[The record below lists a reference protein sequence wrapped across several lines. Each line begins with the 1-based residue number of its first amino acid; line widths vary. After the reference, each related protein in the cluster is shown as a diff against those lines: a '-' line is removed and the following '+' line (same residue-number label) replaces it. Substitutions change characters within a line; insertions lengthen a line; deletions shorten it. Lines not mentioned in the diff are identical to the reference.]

1 MKSNLNKKDTSFDQK
16 QNTEEIDKFLKKVT
30 YLDVVMHA
38 LIYDEKQYIFSETL
52 FQKLRKEAIQEVEDL
67 MLKMQSQIYSFSDI
81 KDRFDKI
88 KPKLMVLLRPYIAK
102 STGRML
108 FNYYKITQNF
118 KNYDKEYMDKVLDE
132 IIYLCGLR
140 SANKDKNQL
149 IEKQIKSGTGKI
161 QINPARAFDA
171 FWQEEYF
178 RCPCREDKIENK
190 INELNKYYNKLKK
203 MKYFSTNTFA
213 KILNTVKPKR
223 NLQLD
228 QNKNVVNCPN

>member
-1 MKSNLNKKDTSFDQK
+1 MSNLNDKYNNLASVDQK
-16 QNTEEIDKFLKKVT
+16 QKNTEEKDKFLKKVA
-30 YLDVVMHA
+30 YLDIVMHA
-38 LIYDEKQYIFSETL
+38 LIYDEKQYIFSETS

-67 MLKMQSQIYSFSDI
+67 MWEKSQTYSFSDI
-81 KDRFDKI
+81 KDRFDEI

-118 KNYDKEYMDKVLDE
+118 KNYDKKYMDKVLDE

-140 SANKDKNQL
+140 SANKGK
-149 IEKQIKSGTGKI
+149 IKSGTGKI

-178 RCPCREDKIENK
+178 RYPCRKDKIENK

-213 KILNTVKPKR
+213 KILNAVKPKR

-228 QNKNVVNCPN
+228 KNKHLVNCPN